1 MPSHEDLDRN
11 QSGHTG
17 NRILF
22 QFLTSA
28 AACWAGFIP
37 KAGQEGTAVHSAT
50 VQSAAYLPRCP
61 TICRRPTNHVQVDSS
76 SSKHSRLLYFL
87 LLSSHSQNNEAAAL
101 KRKLTTETQITSLGK
116 TGNIQNFLKKLC
128 LQILRGLHMRLRPT
142 KTKAT

>member
-1 MPSHEDLDRN
+1 MPLRKEW
-11 QSGHTG
+11 
-17 NRILF
+17 LF

-37 KAGQEGTAVHSAT
+37 KASQEGTAADGDCTKCGLSARLPN
-50 VQSAAYLPRCP
+50 SASA
-61 TICRRPTNHVQVDSS
+61 TNHVQVDSS